1 MYKYYAVYAV
11 TRVPNVMSIATAYLT
26 TKKKVDSFEA
36 IDAIKRD
43 LKSKDPAISD
53 VVVINLILL
62 NKENKPLW

>member
-36 IDAIKRD
+36 IDALKRD
-43 LKSKDPAISD
+43 LKSKDPTITD
-53 VVVINLILL
+53 IVVINFILL
-62 NKENKPLW
+62 KEGE

>member
-1 MYKYYAVYAV
+1 MYKYYVVYAV
-11 TRVPNVMSIATAYLT
+11 TRVPNVMAVATAYLT

>member
-1 MYKYYAVYAV
+1 MYKYYVVYAV
-11 TRVPNVMSIATAYLT
+11 TRVPNVTAIATACLT

-36 IDAIKRD
+36 IDAIKKD

-62 NKENKPLW
+62 KEGE